1 MSESISK
8 KHEILTALG
17 DLRLSIFD
25 TLINDK
31 MWNRIANDI
40 LKTPSFN
47 SNLDKLDDSN
57 VLSMI
62 RLLPSYEKLLIN
74 FKEKLQIIIN
84 SCQPNDYDNLIT
96 ILLNLSGSSDNN
108 TLPNNNNNSDL
119 LQLLSSSSLNRYTK
133 QSTDLHDNLDISSSR
148 SSMSRSNHNDPPL
161 YDDINCDRKSSRRY
175 SGFSDLSSVWIP
187 SNSSCSLASPSSSS
201 TSSGDSSLTLCPK
214 SSSSS
219 LQAKHHTGK
228 NSHYEQNKSKD
239 FVSKKY
245 QMNHLLSERYFENT
259 NEHRLWHNSSS
270 NIQNS
275 IYSFSDGESS
285 FSSCLNNIEFTVMNQ
300 DQLINLASALDSRSS
315 RLDCRQKALK
325 QLVHLPIIDVQAC
338 EVWIYLND
346 NLTSQSPSS
355 SSSTVMMKTTATTT
369 TTTTTATTTKVTS
382 PSSVALINQEFSTMN
397 TNTTTTNNNNS
408 SNKNNL
414 RRIYSITNTPGIMD
428 KMKVD
433 YKNSHKLPISASSS
447 SSSASSTSSSST
459 SSPSLNLKALNPIQQ
474 SRPIDDHNA
483 NNKDESIDT
492 TNKSNISSINNN
504 NQNQMT
510 NNNVKMI
517 TTGGG
522 GGGLRRGLA
531 DALNDEDDI
540 LWSLSLRY
548 ISKGLSTTPPN
559 IRETYSLL
567 IEYLQLQFT
576 QNAHQYPLLKDG
588 VDFQQTHNKR
598 VLKAC
603 YLMNKFHQTIPFYWI
618 RYSEQFVNEI
628 IGKCL
633 NILSIGCKQFNEE
646 QNYHQ
651 LRLNPFHLFSLVD
664 CETKW
669 FIQSTVSLLMKM
681 K

>member
-1 MSESISK
+1 MSESITK

-96 ILLNLSGSSDNN
+96 ILLNLSSSSDNN
-108 TLPNNNNNSDL
+108 TLPDNNHHADL
-119 LQLLSSSSLNRYTK
+119 LQLLSSSSLNQYTK
-133 QSTDLHDNLDISSSR
+133 QSIDLHDNLDISSSR
-148 SSMSRSNHNDPPL
+148 SRSSSRCNHNDPPP
-161 YDDINCDRKSSRRY
+161 YDDINCDRKSSRRH

-187 SNSSCSLASPSSSS
+187 SNSSCSLASPSSSPSSSS

-214 SSSSS
+214 SSSSSS

-338 EVWIYLND
+338 EVWIYLNE

-355 SSSTVMMKTTATTT
+355 STSSTAMMKTTATTT
-369 TTTTTATTTKVTS
+369 PTTTTATTTKVTS
-382 PSSVALINQEFSTMN
+382 PSSVALVNQEFSTMN
-397 TNTTTTNNNNS
+397 TNTTTTTTNNNNNS

-474 SRPIDDHNA
+474 IRPIDDHNA
-483 NNKDESIDT
+483 NNKEGSIDT

-504 NQNQMT
+504 QNQNQMS

-517 TTGGG
+517 TAGGG

-540 LWSLSLRY
+540 LWANYFIDFLKR
-548 ISKGLSTTPPN
+548 KGNN
-559 IRETYSLL
+559 I
-567 IEYLQLQFT
+567 
-576 QNAHQYPLLKDG
+576 D
-588 VDFQQTHNKR
+588 
-598 VLKAC
+598 
-603 YLMNKFHQTIPFYWI
+603 
-618 RYSEQFVNEI
+618 
-628 IGKCL
+628 
-633 NILSIGCKQFNEE
+633 
-646 QNYHQ
+646 
-651 LRLNPFHLFSLVD
+651 
-664 CETKW
+664 
-669 FIQSTVSLLMKM
+669 
-681 K
+681 